1 MTVTT
6 DEAALTA
13 GVSTAT
19 IRGWVLKG
27 WLNPVRRGAKPLR
40 FDYDEVA
47 RCQFEHRSA
56 TWCARHAE
64 AVMEWAGSTNVE
76 NVQR

>member
-6 DEAALTA
+6 EEAANIA

-19 IRGWVLKG
+19 VRGWVLKG
-27 WLNPVRRGAKPLR
+27 WLEPMRRGAKPLR

-47 RCQFEHRSA
+47 RCQRDHRPA
-56 TWCARHAE
+56 TWDERHARAAE
-64 AVMEWAGSTNVE
+64 QWRAC
-76 NVQR
+76 VQSETQR